1 MQRRK
6 GQKQEALRQAQ
17 HAQVQLS
24 SVVAKHGAKVDKL
37 RKISLAPIQKQLRKR
52 ANAIKRAK
60 EFLAQEYAMSVAT
73 HKNELKQLDAIA
85 NAARSCAQEI
95 ELTRVEAQS
104 TLKEKHDSF
113 MDTYVGQNE
122 GFVGKVKEL
131 TKKDPR
137 QENFA
142 KMMQLLNASA

>member
-104 TLKEKHDSF
+104 TLKEKHESF

>member
-37 RKISLAPIQKQLRKR
+37 WKISLAPIQKQLRKR

-104 TLKEKHDSF
+104 TLKEKHESF

>member
-1 MQRRK
+1 
-6 GQKQEALRQAQ
+6 
-17 HAQVQLS
+17 
-24 SVVAKHGAKVDKL
+24 
-37 RKISLAPIQKQLRKR
+37 
-52 ANAIKRAK
+52 
-60 EFLAQEYAMSVAT
+60 MSVAT

-104 TLKEKHDSF
+104 TLKEKHESF